1 MPDFGIMRGFNEKLF
16 GDKLV
21 AGQLPTQLGLIG
33 SQQVQDLKFF
43 NFSVKTDNLSTG
55 SSTSTQFQMPLTTST
70 GLNMQVNWGDGSAIE
85 TITNHTLAIH
95 TYASAGTYNVSVT
108 GDILGWRFNDGGDKL
123 KMLNVSNWEGLTI
136 SVDSGFFGCL
146 NLTAT
151 AIDAPLITGASL
163 LRYFRD
169 CFNFNGAIGNWNIS
183 NVTNMLSTFQSATA
197 FNQNIGSWNTSS
209 VTDMRFMFNAATAFN
224 QNIGSWNVS
233 NVTAFV
239 GFMQD
244 KTAANYS
251 ATNLDS
257 IYNGWS
263 SRTVQPNLSITF
275 NSIKYTAAG
284 VAGKLLLTSAPN
296 NWTITDGG
304 I

>member
-1 MPDFGIMRGFNEKLF
+1 MRGFNEKLF

-33 SQQVQDLKFF
+33 SQEVIDAVPFEF
-43 NFSVKTDNLSTG
+43 TVNTSIAG
-55 SSTSTQFQMPLTTST
+55 SSGVAKFQLPLVSSLP
-70 GLNMQVNWGDGSAIE
+70 LNAVVNWGDATSD
-85 TITNHTLAIH
+85 TITTFNQAQTLH
-95 TYASAGTYNVSVT
+95 TYASGGTYTISIT
-108 GDILGWRFNDGGDKL
+108 GSISGWRFNDGGDKL
-123 KMLNVSNWEGLTI
+123 KMLNVISWGSLNI
-136 SVDSGFFGCL
+136 SVDSGFYGCV
-146 NLTAT
+146 NFTCSAT
-151 AIDAPLITGASL
+151 DAPTITTLSL

-169 CFNFNGAIGNWNIS
+169 CFNFNGAIGNWDVS

-197 FNQNIGSWNTSS
+197 FNQSIGSWNTSA

-233 NVTAFV
+233 NVTAFT

-251 ATNLDS
+251 AANLDA

-263 SRTVQPNLSITF
+263 SRTVQPNLGITF
-275 NSIKYTAAG
+275 GTIKYTAAS
-284 VAGKLLLTSAPN
+284 VAGRLILTSAPN